1 MTSGFDKI
9 NRRVIKATLHRN
21 LIKEGYV
28 SLGLLDTCATTILVT
43 YCCNFLFRKLLMLL
57 ILFLIYDC

>member
-1 MTSGFDKI
+1 MTSGFGKI

-43 YCCNFLFRKLLMLL
+43 YCCIFFVPQTPHVIDSFLNL
-57 ILFLIYDC
+57 